1 MVTIN
6 KASQRQDLFE
16 NVYDEIK
23 AYATAGSYGT
33 STQPTVTAAYID
45 NEDSLPQIVIGRVN
59 NKKEDPVFDRSNT
72 TNNLIIVINIYDK
85 KNKNIDVLSDNLEE
99 YLYTK
104 KFTGV
109 TMNEWNEEDDIYITN
124 DNKIRSKTITVT
136 YKNRK

>member
-1 MVTIN
+1 MVTIT
-6 KASQRQDLFE
+6 KASQRQNLFE
-16 NVYDEIK
+16 SVYDELK

-33 STQPTVTAAYID
+33 SSQPTVTAAYID
-45 NEDSLPQIVIGRVN
+45 SEDSLPQIVINRVN

-72 TNNLIIVINIYDK
+72 TNNLVIPINVYAK
-85 KNKNIDVLSDNLEE
+85 KNKNIDILSDNIEA

-109 TMNEWNEEDDIYITN
+109 TMSDWSEEDDIYITN
-124 DNKIRSKTITVT
+124 DNKIRSKTITVV